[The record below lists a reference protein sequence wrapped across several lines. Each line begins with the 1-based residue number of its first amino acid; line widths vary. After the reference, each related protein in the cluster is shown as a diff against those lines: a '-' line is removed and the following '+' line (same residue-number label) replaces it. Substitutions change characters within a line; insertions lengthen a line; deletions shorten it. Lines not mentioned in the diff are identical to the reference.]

1 MNNLNT
7 DPLHCMKLSPD
18 KSNEFNHS
26 DKEFEE
32 VLEDGLKLNDQ
43 VLQLKKQ
50 AELQSQDH
58 LALIERNRQ
67 LEIENAKLK
76 AVLAK
81 AKGKVDDRAKEEAK
95 AVIRDLQVLRDSY
108 SVGTSGRNAVQ
119 QAINFIMKQ
128 FDIEMFEVPSKFNVE
143 AVGADMVNEP
153 PHYRQHAMEC
163 IDEMVEVFGVDAV
176 IDYCKCNV
184 WKYRYRAPYKD
195 DADEDNMKSDWYMHA
210 MRDLKE
216 YGRVHSFKIVKN
228 DSEKAPD
235 ND

>member
-18 KSNEFNHS
+18 KSKEFNHS
-26 DKEFEE
+26 DEEFDE

-50 AELQSQDH
+50 VEVQEQDN
-58 LALIERNRQ
+58 LALIDRNRQ

-76 AVLAK
+76 SMLAK
-81 AKGKVDDRAKEEAK
+81 AQVDF
-95 AVIRDLQVLRDSY
+95 L
-108 SVGTSGRNAVQ
+108 
-119 QAINFIMKQ
+119 KQ
-128 FDIEMFEVPSKFNVE
+128 EHATEP
-143 AVGADMVNEP
+143 DMVNEP
-153 PHYRQHAMEC
+153 PHYKQHVMQC
-163 IDEMVEVFGVDAV
+163 IDEMVEVFGADAV

-184 WKYRYRAPYKD
+184 WKYRYRAPFKD

-216 YGRVHSFKIVKN
+216 YGRVHSFKIAKN
-228 DSEKAPD
+228 DSKKAPD